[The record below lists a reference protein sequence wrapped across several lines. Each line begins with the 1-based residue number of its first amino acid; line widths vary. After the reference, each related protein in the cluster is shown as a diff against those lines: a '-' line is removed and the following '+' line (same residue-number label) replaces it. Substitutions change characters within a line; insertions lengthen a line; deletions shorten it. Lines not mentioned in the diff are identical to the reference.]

1 MTEHTRTLTKIKNKT
16 MNVKLSQPHLETKS
30 TNESLL
36 SSRIPELR
44 SIQPIPKNQFAD
56 FDAAKNGS
64 TRLNLAHKLDV
75 IAANYPDFAAII
87 QGSKHTSK
95 TVSYELLSDMVKH
108 RACILRSGGLQKG
121 DRVLMLQPISIDLF
135 VSILAVFRVGATV
148 LIVDV
153 GAGRDKVNHAIESA
167 KPRAVIAAGKGI
179 FAAIA
184 LKSARRIKLKFSDG
198 PILPGW
204 NSISQQNMSGSDGN
218 RTGAPVSVGGNNHLE
233 ELEPVT
239 AEHPAL
245 ITLTSGTSGKA
256 KLIVRSHEFLRTQ
269 LEAVSANCEFLEGSS
284 ELTSLPVFVLA
295 NLATRVTTILPD
307 ANLANLKY
315 MKIDRVI
322 DQLKRFQPER
332 ILGSPA
338 FIEKIVEQCASQRII
353 LPFVKT
359 IITGG
364 GPVFPRLQKTAKD
377 VCENAKIFTV
387 YGSSE
392 AEPVSKVNFGDLSNA
407 DMVAIANGAGLPVGF
422 PIPQI
427 KIRIEPLVEKDNQLN
442 DADRLSTLRHIC
454 ELKNLKLNAIGEI
467 LVSGEHVVKGY
478 DGGIGDEETKVR
490 LGDEVWHR
498 TGDVGYLDTSGR
510 LWLTGRL
517 NQRCSND
524 VQTNHLDTSF
534 ALSVEAAALFDES
547 IERAAC
553 VTLNEVTTLY
563 IESTETLH
571 PIDTWTIKNRLSWS
585 QLSEIKLVRKIPV
598 DTRHSSKVLYHKL
611 AESA

>member
-1 MTEHTRTLTKIKNKT
+1 
-16 MNVKLSQPHLETKS
+16 MNVKLSQSYFETKS
-30 TNESLL
+30 TNESLF
-36 SSRIPELR
+36 SSRIPELC
-44 SIQPIPKNQFAD
+44 SIHPIQNNQFAD
-56 FDAAKNGS
+56 LGEDGDCS
-64 TRLNLAHKLDV
+64 TRLNLANRLDE
-75 IAANYPDFAAII
+75 IAAQHPDFAALI
-87 QGSKHTSK
+87 QGSRQASK
-95 TVSYELLSDMVKH
+95 TVSYELLSEMVKH
-108 RACILRSGGLQKG
+108 RACILRSAGLRKG

-153 GAGRDKVNHAIESA
+153 GAGRDKVNHAIDSA
-167 KPRAVIAAGKGI
+167 EPRAVIAAGKGV
-179 FAAIA
+179 FAALA
-184 LKSARRIKLKFSDG
+184 LTSARRIKLKFSDG
-198 PILPGW
+198 PMLPGW
-204 NSISQQNMSGSDGN
+204 NPIGQQNLLRSKAILA
-218 RTGAPVSVGGNNHLE
+218 GAPVSADVNNPLE

-269 LEAVSANCEFLEGSS
+269 LEAVSANCQFLEGSS

-307 ANLANLKY
+307 ANLANLKN
-315 MKIDRVI
+315 MNIDRVI

-338 FIEKIVEQCASQRII
+338 FIERIVEQCASQGII

-364 GPVFPRLQKTAKD
+364 GPVFPRLQSAAKN
-377 VCENAKIFTV
+377 VCRNADIFTV

-392 AEPVSKVNFGDLSNA
+392 AEPISRINSSELSNA
-407 DMVAIANGAGLPVGF
+407 DIVAIANGAGLPVGLA
-422 PIPQI
+422 IPQI
-427 KIRIEPLVEKDNQLN
+427 KIRIEPLVEKDNQIDN
-442 DADRLSTLRHIC
+442 PDRLSTLRHIC

-467 LVSGEHVVKGY
+467 LVTGEHVVKGY
-478 DGGIGDEETKVR
+478 DNGIGDEETKLR
-490 LGDEVWHR
+490 IGDEIWHR

-517 NQRCSND
+517 NKRSSD
-524 VQTNHLDTSF
+524 EVETNYLDTSF
-534 ALSVEAAALFDES
+534 ALSVEAAVLFDQS
-547 IERAAC
+547 IEKVAC

-563 IESTETLH
+563 IESGETLH

>member
-1 MTEHTRTLTKIKNKT
+1 
-16 MNVKLSQPHLETKS
+16 MNVKLSQSYLKTKS
-30 TNESLL
+30 TDESLL
-36 SSRIPELR
+36 CSRIPELS
-44 SIQPIPKNQFAD
+44 SIHPIQKNKFAD
-56 FDAAKNGS
+56 RDAAKNCS
-64 TRLNLAHKLDV
+64 TRLNLANRLDE
-75 IAANYPDFAAII
+75 IAAQHPDFAALI
-87 QGSKHTSK
+87 QGSKHTRK
-95 TVSYELLSDMVKH
+95 TVSYQHLSEMVKR
-108 RACILRSGGLQKG
+108 RACILRSGGLRKG

-135 VSILAVFRVGATV
+135 VSILAVFRIGATV

-153 GAGRDKVNHAIESA
+153 GAGRDKVNHAIDRA

-179 FAAIA
+179 FATIA
-184 LKSARRIKLKFSDG
+184 LKSARLIKLKFSNG

-204 NSISQQNMSGSDGN
+204 NPIGQQNVFRSK
-218 RTGAPVSVGGNNHLE
+218 RLRAGAPVSAVVNNTLE

-284 ELTSLPVFVLA
+284 ELTSLPVFALA

-307 ANLANLKY
+307 ANLANLKNTN
-315 MKIDRVI
+315 IDRVI

-338 FIEKIVEQCASQRII
+338 FIERIVEQCASQSIT

-364 GPVFPRLQKTAKD
+364 GPVFPRLQKTAKN
-377 VCENAKIFTV
+377 VCENANIFTV

-392 AEPVSKVNFGDLSNA
+392 AEPVSKINSSELSNA

-422 PIPQI
+422 PIAQI
-427 KIRIEPLVEKDNQLN
+427 KIRIEPLVEKENQMN
-442 DADRLSTLRHIC
+442 NPDRLSILRHIC

-467 LVSGEHVVKGY
+467 LVTGEHVVKGY
-478 DGGIGDEETKVR
+478 DSGIGDEETKVR
-490 LGDEVWHR
+490 VGDEVWHR

-517 NQRCSND
+517 NKRSSDD
-524 VQTNHLDTSF
+524 VQTNYLDTSF
-534 ALSVEAAALFDES
+534 ALSVEAAVLFDES
-547 IERAAC
+547 IEKAAC
-553 VTLNEVTTLY
+553 LTLNEITTLY